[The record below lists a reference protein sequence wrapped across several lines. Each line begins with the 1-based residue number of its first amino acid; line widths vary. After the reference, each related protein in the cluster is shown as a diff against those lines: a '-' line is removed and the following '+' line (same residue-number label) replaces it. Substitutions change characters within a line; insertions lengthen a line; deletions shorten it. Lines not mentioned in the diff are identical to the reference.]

1 MELNVQL
8 TQHAWANVNKLLT
21 TAFHLFVEIYKSDA
35 SDQLDICRQWSDI
48 LRNQSYHAN
57 TCYRHRNNTLKPQ
70 NRLAKW
76 TGWSTLSQIL
86 NIEATAH
93 FWYAKGLFFFTGE
106 NSPKCHPQYTGKTKN
121 KRPSGTALFY
131 ARTFSILT
139 HSKPSNCKDIIHPI
153 IQNRDCKVCP
163 TARTKLKIWLFCSMS
178 GVLKHQGVPRNLN

>member
-35 SDQLDICRQWSDI
+35 SDQLGICSQWSDI

-57 TCYRHRNNTLKPQ
+57 TCYCHRNNTRKPQ
-70 NRLAKW
+70 NRYAKW

-93 FWYAKGLFFFTGE
+93 FWYAKGLFFFTGD
-106 NSPKCHPQYTGKTKN
+106 KIPQNAIHNTRVGQRTKSLLVQLCSM
-121 KRPSGTALFY
+121 PGHFQFLHTQ
-131 ARTFSILT
+131 
-139 HSKPSNCKDIIHPI
+139 C
-153 IQNRDCKVCP
+153 QV
-163 TARTKLKIWLFCSMS
+163 TART
-178 GVLKHQGVPRNLN
+178 